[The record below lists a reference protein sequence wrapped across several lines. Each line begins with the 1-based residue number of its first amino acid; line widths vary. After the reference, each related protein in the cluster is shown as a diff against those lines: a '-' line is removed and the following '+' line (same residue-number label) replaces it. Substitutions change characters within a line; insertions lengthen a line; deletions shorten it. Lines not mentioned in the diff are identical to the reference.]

1 MDKNYKVLIIDDL
14 VTYCQATARW
24 LNKACGCDV
33 AYAYDPIEAEKILRA
48 YPIKVIIFDWD
59 MPRMKGTDLNDKLR
73 EIDTRYKSILLS
85 GEAPPEIMADPLR
98 NFNYS
103 IVKDKDDHLLPS
115 IVLELMVEYDKS
127 DLRINSEPFH
137 IVKVGGIFSRR
148 KISYSISFIQILDDK
163 YIPSANWAVRDEVKD
178 TIRAGEEKVIE
189 LTRKESEGKSI
200 SDNLKTTRSQGIS
213 VKLGLPDNASTG
225 FDASFSKEIEKS
237 LSSSH
242 TFTQEKTE
250 KREWKRALPAN
261 GDIQYER
268 FEMADVLIKVRVF
281 ISTIFSWSNQKYLD
295 WFDLELPTKQVAGR
309 FYQCKKNGD
318 VQKIDAGIYTVL

>member
-1 MDKNYKVLIIDDL
+1 MDKNYKILIIDDS

-24 LNKACGCDV
+24 LTKACGYDV
-33 AYAYDPIEAEKILRA
+33 AYASDPVKAEEILRA
-48 YPIKVIIFDWD
+48 YSIKVIIFDWN
-59 MPRMKGTDLNDKLR
+59 MPIMTGTELNANLR

-85 GEAPPEIMADPLR
+85 GQAPAEIMADPLR

-115 IVLELMVEYDKS
+115 LVLELMLEYDQN
-127 DLRINSEPFH
+127 DLKTNKEPFH
-137 IVKVGGIFSRR
+137 IVKVGRIFSRR
-148 KISYSISFIQILDDK
+148 KLFYSVSSIQILDDK
-163 YIPSANWAVRDEVKD
+163 YIPTINWAVRDEVKD

-189 LTRKESEGKSI
+189 IIRTESEGKSI
-200 SDNLKTTRSQGIS
+200 ADNLKTTRSQGIS
-213 VKLGLPDNASTG
+213 AKLGLPDNESAG
-225 FDASFSKEIEKS
+225 FDASFSKEIEKT

-250 KREWKRALPAN
+250 KREWKRALPPD

-281 ISTIFSWSNQKYLD
+281 ISTSFSWSNQKYID
-295 WFDLELPTKQVAGR
+295 CFDLVLPTKQVAGR